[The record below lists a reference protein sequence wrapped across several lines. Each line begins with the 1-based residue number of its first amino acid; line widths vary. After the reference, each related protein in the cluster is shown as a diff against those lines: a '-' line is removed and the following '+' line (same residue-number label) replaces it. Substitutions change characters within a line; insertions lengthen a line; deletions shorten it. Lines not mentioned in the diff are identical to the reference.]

1 MQIRTSVFERGAG
14 LKGADDTNHRTDSG
28 SGLSGRSGLLA
39 RIRNR
44 TESEQS
50 ASSSA
55 NDLTRSAAGL
65 GQAPY
70 VAMGSGVIV
79 VQRRCHNSWNC

>member
-1 MQIRTSVFERGAG
+1 MKGEDSINQRTEMDSVPS
-14 LKGADDTNHRTDSG
+14 D
-28 SGLSGRSGLLA
+28 RSGLLA

-50 ASSSA
+50 VSSSA
-55 NDLTRSAAGL
+55 NESTLSAAGL

-79 VQRRCHNSWNC
+79 VQRRCSSGWNC

>member
-1 MQIRTSVFERGAG
+1 MKGEGIKNHQAG
-14 LKGADDTNHRTDSG
+14 GGPSE
-28 SGLSGRSGLLA
+28 RSGWLA
-39 RIRNR
+39 RIRDR
-44 TESEQS
+44 TETEQS

-55 NDLTRSAAGL
+55 SDLTRTAAGL

-79 VQRRCHNSWNC
+79 VQRRCHNNWNC

>member
-1 MQIRTSVFERGAG
+1 
-14 LKGADDTNHRTDSG
+14 LKGEDNTSHRTDSG
-28 SGLSGRSGLLA
+28 SGLSGNSGLLA

-50 ASSSA
+50 ASSLAS
-55 NDLTRSAAGL
+55 DSTRSAAGL

-70 VAMGSGVIV
+70 VAMGNGVII
-79 VQRRCHNSWNC
+79 VQRQCNWNC

>member
-1 MQIRTSVFERGAG
+1 
-14 LKGADDTNHRTDSG
+14 LKGEEINNLQTG
-28 SGLSGRSGLLA
+28 SDGGPSGRSGLLA

-50 ASSSA
+50 ASASA
-55 NDLTRSAAGL
+55 SDLTRSAAGI

-79 VQRRCHNSWNC
+79 VQRKCHNGWNC

>member
-1 MQIRTSVFERGAG
+1 LNNE
-14 LKGADDTNHRTDSG
+14 DTRSRQTG
-28 SGLSGRSGLLA
+28 SDVGPSGRSGLLA
-39 RIRNR
+39 RVRNR
-44 TESEQS
+44 TESEQN

-55 NDLTRSAAGL
+55 TDPTLTAAGL

-79 VQRRCHNSWNC
+79 VQRNCHNGWNC

>member
-1 MQIRTSVFERGAG
+1 MRDEGI
-14 LKGADDTNHRTDSG
+14 KNHGTG
-28 SGLSGRSGLLA
+28 SDGGPSGRSGLLA

-50 ASSSA
+50 VSTSA
-55 NDLTRSAAGL
+55 GDPTLTAAGL

-70 VAMGSGVIV
+70 VALGGGVIV
-79 VQRRCHNSWNC
+79 VQRKCHSGWNC

>member
-1 MQIRTSVFERGAG
+1 MFERGAKLRG
-14 LKGADDTNHRTDSG
+14 EDNMNHRTKSG
-28 SGLSGRSGLLA
+28 SGSSGRSGLLA
-39 RIRNR
+39 KIRNR

-55 NDLTRSAAGL
+55 NDLTRSAAAL

-79 VQRRCHNSWNC
+79 VQRKCHNNWNC

>member
-1 MQIRTSVFERGAG
+1 
-14 LKGADDTNHRTDSG
+14 LKGVDDTIHRKESG
-28 SGLSGRSGLLA
+28 TGPSGRSGLLA

-79 VQRRCHNSWNC
+79 VQRRCNSNWNC

>member
-1 MQIRTSVFERGAG
+1 MFERGAK
-14 LKGADDTNHRTDSG
+14 LKGEDNMNHRTDSG
-28 SGLSGRSGLLA
+28 SGSSARSGLLA

-55 NDLTRSAAGL
+55 GDLTRSAAGL

-79 VQRRCHNSWNC
+79 VQRRCHNNWNC